1 MRLRKGKPTD
11 TTRWSELWWLDRGG
25 TTNRAVRKQVSDGLW
40 YVTVGYVGSVEITHG
55 PFGSLE
61 AVEMLVNMEML
72 NDYRTR

>member
-1 MRLRKGKPTD
+1 MRLRKGRPTD
-11 TTRWSELWWLDRGG
+11 TTRWAELWWMDEGSSD
-25 TTNRAVRKQVSDGLW
+25 RAVRRQTSDGLW
-40 YVTVGYVGSVEITHG
+40 YVTVGYVEAVEITHG